1 MQTAALTTRLNNSH
15 GKPSGHATDVS
26 FADLC
31 MEMFDG
37 GKPDNDNTI
46 LIYFRDSSTVFG
58 LIELLIFAL
67 KRERRI
73 SHL

>member
-1 MQTAALTTRLNNSH
+1 MNTRLNNFH
-15 GKPSGHATDVS
+15 GKPSRHATDVG

-31 MEMFDG
+31 MEMLMVVS
-37 GKPDNDNTI
+37 DNDNTV
-46 LIYFRDSSTVFG
+46 LIYFRDSSTVLS